1 MKIKLILQR
10 TGTDQYSAWN
20 EFKEIPVE
28 IPLNEKWGWE
38 VVGAIWEEDAQN
50 IRVEECWWQP
60 EEQEGGGDECT

>member
-1 MKIKLILQR
+1 MRIKLMLQR

-28 IPLNEKWGWE
+28 IPLNKKWGWE

-50 IRVEECWWQP
+50 IGKKECC
-60 EEQEGGGDECT
+60 EQDGRCTFDE

>member
-1 MKIKLILQR
+1 MRIKLILQR

-50 IRVEECWWQP
+50 IRVEKCWGSLRNRRG
-60 EEQEGGGDECT
+60 EG

>member
-1 MKIKLILQR
+1 MRIKLILQR

-38 VVGAIWEEDAQN
+38 VVGAIWEEGAQN
-50 IRVEECWWQP
+50 IGEKECCEHN
-60 EEQEGGGDECT
+60 EEQEG

>member
-1 MKIKLILQR
+1 MRIKLILQR

-28 IPLNEKWGWE
+28 IPLNEKCGWE

-50 IRVEECWWQP
+50 ISEEECWGHNK
-60 EEQEGGGDECT
+60 EQED

>member
-1 MKIKLILQR
+1 MRIKLLLQR

-28 IPLNEKWGWE
+28 IPLNKKCGWE

-50 IRVEECWWQP
+50 IGKKECC
-60 EEQEGGGDECT
+60 EQDWRCTFDE

>member
-1 MKIKLILQR
+1 MRIKLILQR

-50 IRVEECWWQP
+50 ISEKECCAQDG
-60 EEQEGGGDECT
+60 EQEV